1 MFFEI
6 YKQTKQTDAENVES
20 VLIAIAQYFSPSNL
34 DIWRNYNMNAQ
45 TNLVGDSSYSCFV
58 GILLSNRLNN
68 SLFEIS
74 IAIIYKKI
82 CLKERIVQCAESRI

>member
-34 DIWRNYNMNAQ
+34 DI
-45 TNLVGDSSYSCFV
+45 
-58 GILLSNRLNN
+58 
-68 SLFEIS
+68 
-74 IAIIYKKI
+74 
-82 CLKERIVQCAESRI
+82 